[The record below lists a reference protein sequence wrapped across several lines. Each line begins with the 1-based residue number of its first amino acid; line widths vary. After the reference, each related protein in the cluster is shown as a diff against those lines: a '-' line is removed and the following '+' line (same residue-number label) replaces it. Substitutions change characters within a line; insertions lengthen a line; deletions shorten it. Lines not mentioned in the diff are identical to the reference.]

1 MNIAILYIATG
12 RYITFWEDFFKSAE
26 KYFIT
31 EATKHYFVFTDT
43 QNSIEGEDT
52 KRVKRIYQQKLGWPY
67 DTLMRFDIFLK
78 AEKEFEQMDYIFF
91 FNANIKFIGNIEV
104 QEFLPIKENLL
115 GVRHPIILDNRN
127 MFTYDRTPHSLA
139 YMKEGEGNYY
149 FMGSLNGGKTKNYLA
164 LIHTLAK
171 NTKKDLENNIIALWH
186 DESHLNRYF
195 YDHKDEVRILPIGY
209 MESEKRK
216 YENIQNTKII
226 LQDKGHYRFGGH
238 KWLRGLSD
246 AKITERQ
253 WQIGNFKNTIN
264 KKIRSFFKY
273 IFPKQTNYVFLQGG
287 LGNQL
292 YMLSYA
298 FYLKEQGFPNV
309 KMIAIS
315 QKNKNKGDTTDKDKR
330 NLLDE
335 LPEKLGLKLSYI
347 PHKYLLSIIKC
358 ICRFPLYKN
367 IWSRIVNIDIEPM
380 EEWAVYRSVAKSTA
394 IFKFHIGFYQAYQYI
409 TYGFK
414 EKIRDIINILASENH
429 SFTITEKD
437 VAVHIRRGDFFTN
450 GNENIY
456 NKIETAYYLKALERL
471 SNIFEIRNVYI
482 FSDDFEAIKED
493 IKEIAKI
500 YSIIL
505 VEGQTVL
512 QDLALLQKFTNF
524 AIGNSTFAWSGA
536 TLAKAKNVIV
546 PKDPWK
552 MEMKN
557 MSPYPKEWIQIE
569 N

>member
-1 MNIAILYIATG
+1 MNIGVLYIATG
-12 RYITFWEDFFKSAE
+12 RYITFWEVFFKSAE

-43 QNSIEGEDT
+43 QNPIKGEDT

-78 AEKEFEQMDYIFF
+78 AEKELEQMDYIFF

-139 YMKEGEGNYY
+139 YMKEGEGYHY

-216 YENIQNTKII
+216 YENIENTKII

-253 WQIGNFKNTIN
+253 WQIENFKNTIN

-309 KMIAIS
+309 KMITIS
-315 QKNKNKGDTTDKDKR
+315 QKNKNKGDTKDKNKR

-358 ICRFPLYKN
+358 IRRFPLYKN
-367 IWSRIVNIDIEPM
+367 IWSRVVNIDIEPM
-380 EEWAVYRSVAKSTA
+380 KEWAVYRSVINYTA
-394 IFKFHIGFYQAYQYI
+394 IFKLHIGFYQAYQYI
-409 TYGFK
+409 TTEFK
-414 EKIRDIINILASENH
+414 EQMRKTIQELGPDK
-429 SFTITEKD
+429 FPYTITKND
-437 VAVHIRRGDFFTN
+437 VALHIRRGDFFTN
-450 GNENIY
+450 GNEYIY
-456 NKIETAYYLKALERL
+456 NKIELSYYLKALETL
-471 SNIFEIRNVYI
+471 SNNLKIQKIYI
-482 FSDDFEAIKED
+482 FSDDFNAIREEIEKINKQYEVVLVMGQSVLED
-493 IKEIAKI
+493 F
-500 YSIIL
+500 
-505 VEGQTVL
+505 
-512 QDLALLQKFTNF
+512 ALLQHFTNF
-524 AIGNSTFAWSGA
+524 AIGNSTFAWWTA
-536 TLAKAKNVIV
+536 MLANSENVIV
-546 PKDPWK
+546 PKKPWK
-552 MEMKN
+552 IEMKG

-569 N
+569 K